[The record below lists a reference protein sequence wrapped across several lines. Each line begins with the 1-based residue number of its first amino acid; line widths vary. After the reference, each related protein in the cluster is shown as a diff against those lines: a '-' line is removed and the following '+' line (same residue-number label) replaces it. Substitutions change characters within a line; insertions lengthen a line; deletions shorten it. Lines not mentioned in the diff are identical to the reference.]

1 MGLRSPN
8 EAPLKRPMAAQDDA
22 GNQARIGVVATD
34 PLRIAGLK
42 AIFAE
47 LPGVEIVPLSIPG
60 ALNDA
65 GLSLAIVDSDCTPH
79 LFELIAA
86 FHKARPL
93 LRLVVLG
100 ADTTSEHIERV
111 IGAGA
116 KGYLPITAQES
127 EVRMAIETVR
137 DGSVWAPRKVL
148 SRLLD
153 GSKDPPAPR
162 FTPRE
167 QQILQLLRN
176 GRSNREI
183 AAVLRIDESTVK
195 AHLGRLMR
203 KVGVTNRIA
212 LTVHPHTQPG

>member
-1 MGLRSPN
+1 MGLRTPDEEQSN
-8 EAPLKRPMAAQDDA
+8 RPAAATDHA
-22 GNQARIGVVATD
+22 ARIGVVATD
-34 PLRIAGLK
+34 PLRIAGLT
-42 AIFAE
+42 AIFAD
-47 LPGVEIVPLSIPG
+47 LPALEIVSFSIPG

-65 GLSLAIVDSDCTPH
+65 DLSLVIVDSGCTPH
-79 LFELIAA
+79 LFELIGA
-86 FHKARPL
+86 FHKARPQ

-100 ADTTSEHIERV
+100 EDISPEYIERV

-116 KGYLPITAQES
+116 KGYLPITAQEG

-153 GSKDPPAPR
+153 GAKDPPAPR

-176 GRSNREI
+176 GRANREI
-183 AAVLRIDESTVK
+183 AAALRIDESTVK
-195 AHLGRLMR
+195 AHIGRLMR
-203 KVGVTNRIA
+203 KVGVTNRTA
-212 LTVHPHTQPG
+212 LTVHPLTQTE

>member
-1 MGLRSPN
+1 MGPQPADEDRTKGMSSPY
-8 EAPLKRPMAAQDDA
+8 
-22 GNQARIGVVATD
+22 RIGVVATD

-47 LPGVEIVPLSIPG
+47 IEGVEIVPLSIPG
-60 ALNDA
+60 ALNDS
-65 GLSLAIVDSDCTPH
+65 GLSLVIVDSGCTRH
-79 LFELIAA
+79 LFELISA
-86 FHKARPL
+86 FHKARPQ

-100 ADTTSEHIERV
+100 TDLSPAYIERV

-116 KGYLPITAQES
+116 KGYLPITAQEG

-153 GSKDPPAPR
+153 SGKELAAPR

-176 GRSNREI
+176 GSSNREI
-183 AAVLRIDESTVK
+183 AAVLTIDESTVK
-195 AHLGRLMR
+195 AHISRLMR

-212 LTVHPHTQPG
+212 LTVHPLTQSE